1 MDLHRR
7 HRQWCLKIDTFI
19 QGLIFFRQSFLFY
32 RFYHQQETI
41 CRRHFWHTR
50 YHVPRSATVL
60 QYHQVFMQF
69 LSVIWCAI
77 IPVIRHKEKEKEV
90 THRILL
96 LCFFDGS
103 MEYFIVLKSYCKLTK
118 CINFGGLWSR
128 CWAGL

>member
-1 MDLHRR
+1 M
-7 HRQWCLKIDTFI
+7 QA
-19 QGLIFFRQSFLFY
+19 SFLA
-32 RFYHQQETI
+32 HK
-41 CRRHFWHTR
+41 
-50 YHVPRSATVL
+50 VPRTSIRYSLAV
-60 QYHQVFMQF
+60 
-69 LSVIWCAI
+69 SVIWCAI

-103 MEYFIVLKSYCKLTK
+103 MEYLIVLKSYCKLTK